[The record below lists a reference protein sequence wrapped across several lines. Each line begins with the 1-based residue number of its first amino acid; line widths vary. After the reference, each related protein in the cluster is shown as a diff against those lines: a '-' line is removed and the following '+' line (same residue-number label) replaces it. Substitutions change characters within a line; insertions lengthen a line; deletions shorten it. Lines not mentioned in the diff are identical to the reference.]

1 MKSDHTGTL
10 LELLAGSQDLVCA
23 HICVNVCVSCGQF
36 VLPSHN
42 SLEAG
47 AGLTCPSSTLNA
59 GLEYGSKKVI
69 ACRTGDLV

>member
-10 LELLAGSQDLVCA
+10 SGSLAGSQDLVCA

-36 VLPSHN
+36 VLPYNN
-42 SLEAG
+42 SLEA
-47 AGLTCPSSTLNA
+47 AAYLTYPSLTLNADA

-69 ACRTGDLV
+69 ACRKGE